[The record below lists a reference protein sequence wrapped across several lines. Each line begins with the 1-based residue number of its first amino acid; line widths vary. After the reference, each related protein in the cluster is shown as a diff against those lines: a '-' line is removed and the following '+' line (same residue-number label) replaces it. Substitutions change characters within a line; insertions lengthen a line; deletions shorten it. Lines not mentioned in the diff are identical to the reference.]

1 MYFNFNNNSN
11 NNPNNNFNNRNNN
24 YNNRNNNYNNYNNNY
39 YNRNNMYNN
48 KQNNNQQSPKGQ
60 SPNITSVFLTLLLV
74 LTALIMVFHVVNVI
88 DTNNK
93 LKEEN
98 SEKKDNNQN
107 NNDNSEI
114 IIETPI
120 DEEDEEEE
128 ETSVEDK
135 NKDELVKLCKKI
147 DSNGSYN
154 YDEYVKY
161 VDSFDATG
169 LSDSEIY
176 EIMSKKTYCY
186 EGTCVKIEK
195 EGLINYVECSSGEY
209 TRITFTEYEKI
220 KEAQTKID
228 EALTNACSSVND
240 EGYFDSGA
248 ATGIRVT
255 CDNFVCL
262 TEYDDE
268 IITKKCK

>member
-11 NNPNNNFNNRNNN
+11 NNSNNNF
-24 YNNRNNNYNNYNNNY
+24 NNRNNNYNNYNNNY

-48 KQNNNQQSPKGQ
+48 KQNNNQQSPKRQ

-98 SEKKDNNQN
+98 SEKKDNNKN
-107 NNDNSEI
+107 NNDNSET
-114 IIETPI
+114 IIEAPKD
-120 DEEDEEEE
+120 DEDKEE

-161 VDSFDATG
+161 VDSFDADG
-169 LSDSEIY
+169 LSDEEIY

-186 EGTCVKIEK
+186 EGICVKIEK

-209 TRITFTEYEKI
+209 ARITFTEYEKI

-228 EALTNACSSVND
+228 EALINACSSVND

>member
-1 MYFNFNNNSN
+1 MYFNFNNNPNNNSN
-11 NNPNNNFNNRNNN
+11 NNF
-24 YNNRNNNYNNYNNNY
+24 NNRNNNYNNYNNNY

-60 SPNITSVFLTLLLV
+60 SLNITSVFLTLLLV

-98 SEKKDNNQN
+98 SEKKDNNKN

-114 IIETPI
+114 IIEAPKD
-120 DEEDEEEE
+120 DEEKEKEE
-128 ETSVEDK
+128 ETSIEDK

-161 VDSFDATG
+161 VDSFDADG
-169 LSDSEIY
+169 LSDEEIY

-186 EGTCVKIEK
+186 EGICVKIEK